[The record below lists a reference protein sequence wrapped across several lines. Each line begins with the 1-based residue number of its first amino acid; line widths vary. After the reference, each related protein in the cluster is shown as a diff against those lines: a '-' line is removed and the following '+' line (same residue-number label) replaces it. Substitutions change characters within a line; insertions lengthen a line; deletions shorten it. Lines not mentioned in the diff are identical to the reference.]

1 MKCLLHNKKLA
12 FSFIP
17 SYVLCYNVSY
27 YQANEIL
34 SFAVMDLAFKIIKQQ
49 ERNSIVLKKRKPII
63 YLLNY
68 IDALTLNSNKF
79 DNDFSFKGNC
89 KIKLLHSLDLFP
101 LMYNLYLYRRRLFKD
116 FVYKDNL
123 EVIERENL
131 CTIRFEEDYI
141 TRIQPKNINLAA
153 MVIHI
158 LEKEKINEINVDG
171 IILYCVF
178 LM

>member
-101 LMYNLYLYRRRLFKD
+101 LSYNLYLYRKPFKNLS
-116 FVYKDNL
+116 YKDTL
-123 EVIERENL
+123 RVIEHEDL
-131 CTIRFEEDYI
+131 CIIRFTNDYI
-141 TRIQPKNINLAA
+141 TRIQPKNVNLTA
-153 MVIHI
+153 MVMHA
-158 LEKEKINEINVDG
+158 LKNGKINEINVSG
-171 IILYCVF
+171 IIFYCVL